1 MYRLLILF
9 FIILNFPAW
18 SQQAAV
24 QLERAAQQ
32 ASGKEAMTLYYQ
44 AAEKYLPTKP
54 VKASLVAHQAYLIAI
69 EIKDNSMA
77 AKAAYINGE
86 GYARQN
92 KYSDAKF
99 RFGRGKDAAI
109 DAKDADYAI
118 KCLEKMA
125 TMARSEGL
133 TKESDGYKLQAADM
147 RRRLTEGGAT
157 AATRSDNTPAPT
169 TNRPAPV
176 TQNELTAVKEQYRAW
191 FENQTQQRRNLE
203 SDVALLKKEREA
215 LNENMATLRQKEQQL
230 SALSQEAKQTI
241 EEQKG
246 VLATVEMEKSA
257 LDRIAVRKEKLV
269 KALRDE
275 NALNAMAYEQ
285 DHQEQEY
292 KLQSA
297 KNFRNVLLLV
307 LAFALVI
314 VGLIYRRFLENNK
327 QKKLLQE
334 KNHQIEDERQ
344 RSDELLLNILPAAIA
359 NELKTNGKAKAQ
371 RYDHACVL
379 FVDFY
384 SFTKISEQLSP
395 EELVDQL
402 DTYFKAFDFIIGQYK
417 LEKIKTIGDA
427 YMVASGL
434 SDKINSP
441 LSIVKAALEMQEFL
455 ADMRIEKAKD
465 NKPYFEARMGIHIG
479 PVVAGVVGVKKFAYD
494 IWGDTVNTAARMQE
508 ACEPGHINVTEAI
521 YNEIRYSF
529 NCRYRGSFPAKN
541 KGNIDMYY
549 VDSIMK

>member
-1 MYRLLILF
+1 M
-9 FIILNFPAW
+9 
-18 SQQAAV
+18 
-24 QLERAAQQ
+24 
-32 ASGKEAMTLYYQ
+32 
-44 AAEKYLPTKP
+44 
-54 VKASLVAHQAYLIAI
+54 
-69 EIKDNSMA
+69 
-77 AKAAYINGE
+77 
-86 GYARQN
+86 
-92 KYSDAKF
+92 
-99 RFGRGKDAAI
+99 
-109 DAKDADYAI
+109 
-118 KCLEKMA
+118 
-125 TMARSEGL
+125 
-133 TKESDGYKLQAADM
+133 
-147 RRRLTEGGAT
+147 
-157 AATRSDNTPAPT
+157 
-169 TNRPAPV
+169 
-176 TQNELTAVKEQYRAW
+176 
-191 FENQTQQRRNLE
+191 
-203 SDVALLKKEREA
+203 
-215 LNENMATLRQKEQQL
+215 
-230 SALSQEAKQTI
+230 
-241 EEQKG
+241 
-246 VLATVEMEKSA
+246 
-257 LDRIAVRKEKLV
+257 
-269 KALRDE
+269 
-275 NALNAMAYEQ
+275 
-285 DHQEQEY
+285 
-292 KLQSA
+292 
-297 KNFRNVLLLV
+297 
-307 LAFALVI
+307 
-314 VGLIYRRFLENNK
+314 IYRRFLENNK

-359 NELKTNGKAKAQ
+359 NELKTVGKAKAQ

-455 ADMRIEKAKD
+455 TDMRIEKSKD
-465 NKPYFEARMGIHIG
+465 NKPYFDARMGIHIG

-521 YNEIRYSF
+521 YNEIRYTF
-529 NCRYRGSFPAKN
+529 NCRYRGSFHAKN